1 MELEKYTKEDFIL
14 MYKGVKME
22 EIKLLNNAFK
32 IYNLNENP
40 ELEKN
45 ILNYIS
51 TRFVAN
57 RENFEKIIDILK
69 KP

>member
-1 MELEKYTKEDFIL
+1 
-14 MYKGVKME
+14 ME

-51 TRFVAN
+51 TSLVSN

-69 KP
+69 SN